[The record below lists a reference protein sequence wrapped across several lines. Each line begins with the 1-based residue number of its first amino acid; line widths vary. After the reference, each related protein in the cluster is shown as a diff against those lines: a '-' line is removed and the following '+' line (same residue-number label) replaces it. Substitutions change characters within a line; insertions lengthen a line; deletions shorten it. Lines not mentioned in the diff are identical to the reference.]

1 MVKIVRLAVP
11 LFAMSSVLGPAFFT
25 TVQAQDLTVDQVRD
39 NLRRQ
44 VQARDGNARP
54 DGQATRG
61 IKINNSTGDYIGDP
75 YTTQTQPGTATATA
89 APPAPQLVRPL
100 QFQVAFEL
108 NSFRLTSET
117 KRTLAVVAEAL
128 RDPQLSDRSWQVIG
142 HTDAL
147 GSARHNQT
155 LSENRAESVV
165 DGLELLGAR
174 ARLVPL
180 GRGESQLLA
189 GEAPDSPANRRVEI
203 RIAD

>member
-1 MVKIVRLAVP
+1 MLKTMRPAMLLLATCAALAPLVP
-11 LFAMSSVLGPAFFT
+11 T
-25 TVQAQDLTVDQVRD
+25 TARAQEMTVEQARD

-44 VQARDGNARP
+44 VQAREGNVRP

-75 YTTQTQPGTATATA
+75 YPAQSQPGFA
-89 APPAPQLVRPL
+89 APTTVPPAAGLAPPL
-100 QFQVAFEL
+100 QFQVEFEL

-128 RDPQLSDRSWQVIG
+128 RDPQLSARTWEVIG

-147 GSARHNQT
+147 GSTRHNQT

-174 ARLVPL
+174 ARFIPV

-189 GEAPDSPANRRVEI
+189 GIAPNDPSNRRVEI